1 MGSITTEAKVGL
13 FILIAMLLL
22 GYMTM
27 QVGQRGVGIKK
38 GYTIDVLFDNVSG
51 LNKYSSVQIAGVEV
65 GRVEDIL
72 LKDGK
77 ALVRLRIIPSVTL
90 EKDVTAAIKTR
101 GVLGDKY
108 IDIVPGTRGMAA
120 LEPGEQIRNVE
131 RQADID
137 RLLNQIGAIADDIKT
152 VSGTLSNVLGGKA
165 GEESLGS
172 ILENMQLLTQNIN
185 KLVVNNEATVR
196 SMLLNAQE
204 LTGNLN
210 RVVVQN
216 DAKVGE
222 VIDNLRSASSEME
235 KTFTAFNQIADGVNR
250 GKGTLG
256 QLMKDDTTITSLN
269 KTLASLQ
276 EVSDKINQ
284 GKGTIG
290 KLVNDEETVNN
301 LNQSLAGINRY
312 VTKSEQFRTFL
323 GYRGEYLW
331 DKSNFKS
338 YLDLKI
344 QPKQDQFYLLGL
356 VSDPRGRLT
365 VRENTVV
372 GGVTTK
378 TEEWDKSSLL
388 FNAQIGKRFRN
399 VVLRGGILE
408 STGGFGM
415 DYMALN
421 DRLKLTF
428 EAFDFSSDRNA
439 HLKGYAD
446 VQLFKY
452 LYLTGG
458 WDDFISNRGNS
469 SGFVGL
475 SIRFEDDD
483 LKYLLTSTPIPK

>member
-1 MGSITTEAKVGL
+1 MGTITTEAKVGL
-13 FILIAMLLL
+13 FILIAMLIL
-22 GYMTM
+22 GYMTL
-27 QVGQRGVGIKK
+27 QVGQRGFGIKK
-38 GYTIDVLFDNVSG
+38 GYLVDVVFDNVSG
-51 LNKYSSVQIAGVEV
+51 LNKYSAVQIAGVEV

-90 EKDVTAAIKTR
+90 EKDVSASIKTR

-108 IDIVPGTRGMAA
+108 IEITPGTRGMAA
-120 LEPGEQIRNVE
+120 LEAGEQIQKVE

-137 RLLNQIGAIADDIKT
+137 RLINQIGAIADDIKT
-152 VSGTLSNVLGGKA
+152 VSGALSNVLGGQA
-165 GEESLGS
+165 GQENIGG
-172 ILENMQLLTQNIN
+172 ILENMKQLTQNIN
-185 KLVVNNEATVR
+185 NLVVSNEATIR

-204 LTGNLN
+204 LTTNLN
-210 RVVVQN
+210 QVVVKN
-216 DAKVGE
+216 DDKVGE
-222 VIDNLRSASSEME
+222 MIDSLHGASREME
-235 KTFTAFNQIADGVNR
+235 KTFAAFSQIADEVNR
-250 GKGTLG
+250 GEGTLG
-256 QLMKDDTTITSLN
+256 QLMKDKTAMTNLN

-284 GKGTIG
+284 GKGTLG
-290 KLVNDEETVNN
+290 KLINDEETVNN
-301 LNQSLAGINRY
+301 LNESLSGINRY
-312 VTKSEQFRTFL
+312 VTKAEQFRTFL
-323 GYRGEYLW
+323 SYRGEYLW

-338 YLDLKI
+338 HLDVKI

-356 VSDPRGRLT
+356 VSDPRGRLA
-365 VRENTVV
+365 VRDYTT
-372 GGVTTK
+372 GGVTTR
-378 TEEWDKSSLL
+378 TEEWDKSGLL

-408 STGGFGM
+408 STGGIGV

>member
-13 FILIAMLLL
+13 FILITMLLL

-27 QVGQRGVGIKK
+27 QVGQRGVGFKK
-38 GYTIDVLFDNVSG
+38 GYVIDVAFDNAAG
-51 LNKYSSVQIAGVEV
+51 LNKYSAVQIAGVEV

-77 ALVRLRIIPSVTL
+77 ALVRLRIIPDVTL

-108 IDIVPGTRGMAA
+108 IEIRPGTSGMAA
-120 LEPGEQIRNVE
+120 LEAGERIQNVE

-137 RLLNQIGAIADDIKT
+137 RLLNQIGSIADDIKT
-152 VSGTLSNVLGGKA
+152 VSASLSNVMGGQA
-165 GEESLGS
+165 GEESIGG
-172 ILENMQLLTQNIN
+172 ILENMKLLTQNIN
-185 KLVVNNEATVR
+185 KLVVSNEATIR

-210 RVVVQN
+210 RVVVKN

-222 VIDNLRSASSEME
+222 VIDNLRDASREME
-235 KTFTAFNQIADGVNR
+235 KTFAAFNQIADGVNR
-250 GKGTLG
+250 GEGTLG
-256 QLMKDDTTITSLN
+256 QLMKDKTAATNLT

-284 GKGTIG
+284 GKGTLG

-344 QPKQDQFYLLGL
+344 QPKEDQFYILGL

-365 VRENTVV
+365 VRDYTT
-372 GGVTTK
+372 GGVTTT
-378 TEEWDKSSLL
+378 TEEWDKNGLL

-408 STGGFGM
+408 STGGLGL
-415 DYMALN
+415 DYMAFN

-458 WDDFISNRGNS
+458 WDDFISKRGNS

>member
-13 FILIAMLLL
+13 FILITMLLL

-27 QVGQRGVGIKK
+27 QVGQRGFGVKK
-38 GYTIDVLFDNVSG
+38 GYTVDVVFDNVAG

-77 ALVRLRIIPSVTL
+77 ALIRMRIIPSVTL

-108 IDIVPGTRGMAA
+108 IEIMPGTRGMAA
-120 LEPGEQIRNVE
+120 LEPGEQIQKVE

-152 VSGTLSNVLGGKA
+152 VSSSLSNVLGGQA
-165 GEESLGS
+165 GEESIGG
-172 ILENMQLLTQNIN
+172 ILQNMQMVTRNIN
-185 KLVVNNEATVR
+185 HLVVSNEATIR
-196 SMLLNAQE
+196 TMLLNAQE
-204 LTGNLN
+204 LTANLN
-210 RVVVQN
+210 RVVTQN
-216 DAKVGE
+216 DAKVGD
-222 VIDNLRSASSEME
+222 VIDNLRDASREME
-235 KTFTAFNQIADGVNR
+235 KTFAAFSQIADGVNR
-250 GKGTLG
+250 GEGTLG
-256 QLMKDDTTITSLN
+256 QLMKDKTAMTNLN

-284 GKGTIG
+284 GKGTLG

-301 LNQSLAGINRY
+301 LNQSLSGINRY
-312 VTKSEQFRTFL
+312 VTKAEQFRTFL

-344 QPKQDQFYLLGL
+344 QPKQDQFYILGL

-365 VRENTVV
+365 VRENTV

-378 TEEWDKSSLL
+378 MEEWDKSGLL
-388 FNAQIGKRFRN
+388 FNAQIGKRFRD

-408 STGGFGM
+408 STGGIGV
-415 DYMALN
+415 DYMAFN

-428 EAFDFSSDRNA
+428 EAFDFSSERNA

-458 WDDFISNRGNS
+458 WDDFISNRKNS

>member
-13 FILIAMLLL
+13 FILIGMLLL

-27 QVGQRGVGIKK
+27 QVGQRGIGVKK
-38 GYTIDVLFDNVSG
+38 GYIVDVVFDNVAG

-77 ALVRLRIIPSVTL
+77 ALVRLRIIPNVTL
-90 EKDVTAAIKTR
+90 EKDVSAAIKTR

-108 IDIVPGTRGMAA
+108 IEIMPGTRGMAA
-120 LEPGEQIRNVE
+120 LEPGDQIRNVE

-152 VSGTLSNVLGGKA
+152 VSGTLSNVMGGQA
-165 GEESLGS
+165 GQESIGG
-172 ILENMQLLTQNIN
+172 ILENMKLLTQNIN
-185 KLVVNNEATVR
+185 KLVVSNEATIR

-204 LTGNLN
+204 LTTNLN
-210 RVVVQN
+210 RVVVKN
-216 DAKVGE
+216 DDKVGE
-222 VIDNLRSASSEME
+222 VIDNLRGASREME
-235 KTFTAFNQIADGVNR
+235 KTFASFSQIADEVNR
-250 GKGTLG
+250 GEGTLG
-256 QLMKDDTTITSLN
+256 QLMKDKTTITNLN

-284 GKGTIG
+284 GKGTLG

-312 VTKSEQFRTFL
+312 VTKAEQFRTFL

-338 YLDLKI
+338 YLDVKI

-356 VSDPRGRLT
+356 MSDPRGRLT
-365 VRENTVV
+365 VRDYTT
-372 GGVTTK
+372 GGGTTRM
-378 TEEWDKSSLL
+378 EEWDKSGLL

-408 STGGFGM
+408 STGGFGL

-458 WDDFISNRGNS
+458 WDDFISKRGNS

>member
-13 FILIAMLLL
+13 FILIGMLLL

-27 QVGQRGVGIKK
+27 QVGQRGIGVKK
-38 GYTIDVLFDNVSG
+38 GYIVDVVFDNVAG

-65 GRVEDIL
+65 GRVEAIL

-77 ALVRLRIIPSVTL
+77 ALVRLRIIPNVTL
-90 EKDVTAAIKTR
+90 EKDVSAAIKTR

-108 IDIVPGTRGMAA
+108 IEIMPGTRGMAA

-152 VSGTLSNVLGGKA
+152 VSGTLSNVMGGQA
-165 GEESLGS
+165 GQESIGG
-172 ILENMQLLTQNIN
+172 ILENMKLLTQNIN
-185 KLVVNNEATVR
+185 KLVVSNEATIR

-204 LTGNLN
+204 LTTNLN
-210 RVVVQN
+210 RVVVKN
-216 DAKVGE
+216 DDKVGE
-222 VIDNLRSASSEME
+222 VIDNLRGASREME
-235 KTFTAFNQIADGVNR
+235 KTFASFSQIADEVNR
-250 GKGTLG
+250 GEGTLG
-256 QLMKDDTTITSLN
+256 QLMKDKTTITNLN

-284 GKGTIG
+284 GKGTLG

-312 VTKSEQFRTFL
+312 VTKAEQFRTFL

-338 YLDLKI
+338 YLDVKI

-356 VSDPRGRLT
+356 MSDPRGRLT
-365 VRENTVV
+365 VRDYTT
-372 GGVTTK
+372 GGGTTRM
-378 TEEWDKSSLL
+378 EEWDKSGLL

-408 STGGFGM
+408 STGGFGV

-458 WDDFISNRGNS
+458 WDDFISKRGNS

>member
-1 MGSITTEAKVGL
+1 MGTITTEAKVGL
-13 FILIAMLLL
+13 FILIAMLIL
-22 GYMTM
+22 GYMTL
-27 QVGQRGVGIKK
+27 QVGQRGFGIKK
-38 GYTIDVLFDNVSG
+38 GYIVDVAFDNVSG
-51 LNKYSSVQIAGVEV
+51 LNKYSAVQIAGVEV

-77 ALVRLRIIPSVTL
+77 ALVRLRIIPGVTL

-108 IDIVPGTRGMAA
+108 IEIKPGTHGMAT
-120 LEPGEQIRNVE
+120 LEPGERIQNVE

-152 VSGTLSNVLGGKA
+152 VSASLSNVLGGQA
-165 GEESLGS
+165 GEESIGG
-172 ILENMQLLTQNIN
+172 ILQNMQMVTRNIN
-185 KLVVNNEATVR
+185 QLVVSNEATIR

-222 VIDNLRSASSEME
+222 VIDNLRGASREME
-235 KTFTAFNQIADGVNR
+235 KTFAAFNEIADGVNR
-250 GKGTLG
+250 GEGTLG
-256 QLMKDDTTITSLN
+256 QLMKDNTAAANLN

-284 GKGTIG
+284 GKGTLG
-290 KLVNDEETVNN
+290 RLVNDEETVNN
-301 LNQSLAGINRY
+301 LNESLSGINRY
-312 VTKSEQFRTFL
+312 VTKAEQFRTFL

-338 YLDLKI
+338 YLDVKI

-365 VRENTVV
+365 VRDYTA
-372 GGVTTK
+372 GGVTT
-378 TEEWDKSSLL
+378 TVEEWDKNGLL

-399 VVLRGGILE
+399 VILRGGILE
-408 STGGFGM
+408 STGGFGL
-415 DYMALN
+415 DYMAFN

>member
-13 FILIAMLLL
+13 FILIGMLLL

-27 QVGQRGVGIKK
+27 QVGQRGIGVKK
-38 GYTIDVLFDNVSG
+38 GYIVDVVFDNVAG

-77 ALVRLRIIPSVTL
+77 ALVRLRIIPNVTL
-90 EKDVTAAIKTR
+90 EKDVSAAIKTR

-108 IDIVPGTRGMAA
+108 IEIMPGTRGMAA

-152 VSGTLSNVLGGKA
+152 VSGTLSNVMGGQA
-165 GEESLGS
+165 GQESIGG
-172 ILENMQLLTQNIN
+172 ILENMKLLTQNIN
-185 KLVVNNEATVR
+185 KLVVSNEATIR

-204 LTGNLN
+204 LTTNLN
-210 RVVVQN
+210 RVVVKN
-216 DAKVGE
+216 DDKVGE
-222 VIDNLRSASSEME
+222 VIDNLRGASREME
-235 KTFTAFNQIADGVNR
+235 KTFASFSQIADEVNR
-250 GKGTLG
+250 GEGTLG
-256 QLMKDDTTITSLN
+256 QLMKDKTTITNLN

-284 GKGTIG
+284 GKGTLG

-312 VTKSEQFRTFL
+312 VTKAEQFRTFL

-338 YLDLKI
+338 YLDVKI

-356 VSDPRGRLT
+356 MSDPRGRLT
-365 VRENTVV
+365 VRDYTT
-372 GGVTTK
+372 GGGTTRM
-378 TEEWDKSSLL
+378 EEWDKSGLL

-408 STGGFGM
+408 STGGFGL

-458 WDDFISNRGNS
+458 WDDFISKRGNS

>member
-1 MGSITTEAKVGL
+1 MGSITAEAKVGL
-13 FILIAMLLL
+13 FILVAMLLL

-27 QVGQRGVGIKK
+27 QVGQRGIGVKK
-38 GYTIDVLFDNVSG
+38 GYSVDVVFDNVSG
-51 LNKYSSVQIAGVEV
+51 LNKHSSVQIAGVEV

-72 LKDGK
+72 LRDGK
-77 ALVRLRIIPSVTL
+77 ALVRLRIIPTVAL
-90 EKDVTAAIKTR
+90 EKDVVASIKTR

-108 IDIVPGTRGMAA
+108 IDIVPGTPGMAS
-120 LEPGEQIRNVE
+120 LEPGEQIHNVE

-165 GEESLGS
+165 GEESVGS
-172 ILENMQLLTQNIN
+172 ILENMQLLTRNIN
-185 KLVVNNEATVR
+185 HLVVSNEATIR
-196 SMLLNAQE
+196 TMLLNAQE

-216 DAKVGE
+216 DTKVGDM
-222 VIDNLRSASSEME
+222 IDNLRDASREME
-235 KTFTAFNQIADGVNR
+235 KTFAAFSQIAEEVNR
-250 GKGTLG
+250 GEGTLG
-256 QLMKDDTTITSLN
+256 QLMKDDTTISKLN
-269 KTLASLQ
+269 KTLTSLQ

-290 KLVNDEETVNN
+290 KLINEEDTVNN

-312 VTKSEQFRTFL
+312 VTKAEQFRTFL

-331 DKSNFKS
+331 EKSNFKS
-338 YLDLKI
+338 HLDVKI
-344 QPKQDQFYLLGL
+344 QPRQDQFYLLGL
-356 VSDPRGRLT
+356 TSDPRGRLT
-365 VRENTVV
+365 VRESTV

-378 TEEWDKSSLL
+378 TEEWDKSGLL

-399 VVLRGGILE
+399 VILRGGILE
-408 STGGFGM
+408 STGGVGM

-428 EAFDFSSDRNA
+428 EAFDFSADRNA

-458 WDDFISNRGNS
+458 WDDFLSNRGNS
-469 SGFVGL
+469 SGFFGL
-475 SIRFEDDD
+475 SLRFEDDD

>member
-13 FILIAMLLL
+13 FILIGMLLL

-27 QVGQRGVGIKK
+27 QVGQRGIGVKK
-38 GYTIDVLFDNVSG
+38 GYIVDVVFDNVAG

-65 GRVEDIL
+65 GRVEAIL

-77 ALVRLRIIPSVTL
+77 ALVRLRIIPNVTL
-90 EKDVTAAIKTR
+90 EKDVSAAIKTR

-108 IDIVPGTRGMAA
+108 IEIMPGTRGMAA

-152 VSGTLSNVLGGKA
+152 VSGTLSNVMGGQA
-165 GEESLGS
+165 GQESIGG
-172 ILENMQLLTQNIN
+172 ILENMKLLTQNIN
-185 KLVVNNEATVR
+185 KLVVSNEATIR

-204 LTGNLN
+204 LTANLN
-210 RVVVQN
+210 RVVVKN
-216 DAKVGE
+216 DDKVGE
-222 VIDNLRSASSEME
+222 VIDNLRGASREME
-235 KTFTAFNQIADGVNR
+235 KTFASFSQIADEVNR
-250 GKGTLG
+250 GEGTLG
-256 QLMKDDTTITSLN
+256 QLMKDKTTITNLN

-284 GKGTIG
+284 GKGTLG

-312 VTKSEQFRTFL
+312 VTKAEQFRTFL

-338 YLDLKI
+338 YLDVKI

-356 VSDPRGRLT
+356 MSDPRGRLT
-365 VRENTVV
+365 VRDYTT
-372 GGVTTK
+372 GGGTTRM
-378 TEEWDKSSLL
+378 EEWDKSGLL

-408 STGGFGM
+408 STGGFGV

-458 WDDFISNRGNS
+458 WDDFISKRGNS

>member
-13 FILIAMLLL
+13 FILIGMLLL

-27 QVGQRGVGIKK
+27 QVGQRGIGVKK
-38 GYTIDVLFDNVSG
+38 GYIVDVVFDNVAG
-51 LNKYSSVQIAGVEV
+51 LNKHSSVQIAGVEV

-77 ALVRLRIIPSVTL
+77 ALVRLRIIPNVTL
-90 EKDVTAAIKTR
+90 EKDVSAAIKTR

-108 IDIVPGTRGMAA
+108 IEIMPGTRGMAA

-152 VSGTLSNVLGGKA
+152 VSGTLSNVMGGQA
-165 GEESLGS
+165 GQESIGG
-172 ILENMQLLTQNIN
+172 ILENMKLLTQNIN
-185 KLVVNNEATVR
+185 KLVVSNEATIR

-204 LTGNLN
+204 LTTNLN
-210 RVVVQN
+210 RVVVKN
-216 DAKVGE
+216 DDKVGE
-222 VIDNLRSASSEME
+222 VIDNLRGASREME
-235 KTFTAFNQIADGVNR
+235 KTFASFSQIADEVNR
-250 GKGTLG
+250 GEGTLG
-256 QLMKDDTTITSLN
+256 QLMKDKTTITNLN

-284 GKGTIG
+284 GKGTLG

-312 VTKSEQFRTFL
+312 VTKAEQFRTFL

-338 YLDLKI
+338 YLDVKI

-356 VSDPRGRLT
+356 MSDPRGRLT
-365 VRENTVV
+365 VRDYTT
-372 GGVTTK
+372 GGGTTRM
-378 TEEWDKSSLL
+378 EEWDKSGLL

-408 STGGFGM
+408 STGGFGL

-439 HLKGYAD
+439 HLKGYGD

-458 WDDFISNRGNS
+458 WDDFISKRGNS

>member
-1 MGSITTEAKVGL
+1 MVSITTEAKVGL
-13 FILIAMLLL
+13 FILIGMLLL
-22 GYMTM
+22 GYMTL
-27 QVGQRGVGIKK
+27 QVGQKGMGMKK
-38 GYTIDVLFDNVSG
+38 GYTVDVVFGNVSG
-51 LNKYSSVQIAGVEV
+51 LNKHAAVQIAGVEV
-65 GRVEDIL
+65 GQVDDIQ

-77 ALVRLRIIPSVTL
+77 ALVRLRISPNVTL
-90 EKDVTAAIKTR
+90 EKDVSAAIKTH
-101 GVLGDKY
+101 GILGDKY
-108 IDIVPGTRGMAA
+108 IEIVPGT
-120 LEPGEQIRNVE
+120 PGTATLTPGGHILKVE

-152 VSGTLSNVLGGKA
+152 VSGSLSNALGGQA
-165 GEESLGS
+165 GQENISG
-172 ILENMQLLTQNIN
+172 ILENMKMLTKNIN
-185 KLVVNNEATVR
+185 TLVVTNESTIR
-196 SMLLNAQE
+196 NMFQNAQE

-222 VIDNLRSASSEME
+222 VIDNLRGASREME
-235 KTFTAFNQIADGVNR
+235 KTFASFSQLADGINR
-250 GKGTLG
+250 GEGTLG
-256 QLMKDDTTITSLN
+256 QLMKDKSPMTNLN

-276 EVSDKINQ
+276 EVSDKINS
-284 GKGTIG
+284 GKGTLG

-301 LNQSLAGINRY
+301 LNQSLSGINRY
-312 VTKSEQFRTFL
+312 VTKAEQFRTFL

-356 VSDPRGRLT
+356 TSDPRGRLT
-365 VRENTVV
+365 VRDYSTS
-372 GGVTTK
+372 GVTTR
-378 TEEWDKSSLL
+378 TEEWDKNGML
-388 FNAQIGKRFRN
+388 FNAQIGKRYRD

-408 STGGFGM
+408 STGGFGL
-415 DYMALN
+415 DYLALN

-446 VQLFKY
+446 VRLFKY

-469 SGFVGL
+469 SGFVGF
-475 SIRFEDDD
+475 SIRFEDED
-483 LKYLLTSTPIPK
+483 LKYLLSSTPIPK

>member
-1 MGSITTEAKVGL
+1 MGSITSEAKVGL
-13 FILIAMLLL
+13 FILIAMLIL

-38 GYTIDVLFDNVSG
+38 GYNVDVVFDNVSG
-51 LNKYSSVQIAGVEV
+51 LNKYSAVQIAGVEV

-77 ALVRLRIIPSVTL
+77 ALVRLRIIPTVTL
-90 EKDVTAAIKTR
+90 EKDVIASIKTR

-108 IDIVPGTRGMAA
+108 IDILPGTPGMAV
-120 LEPGEQIRNVE
+120 LEAGEQIHRVE

-165 GEESLGS
+165 GEESVSG
-172 ILENMQLLTQNIN
+172 ILENMQMLTRNIN
-185 KLVVNNEATVR
+185 HLVASNEATIR
-196 SMLLNAQE
+196 AMLLNAQE

-216 DAKVGE
+216 DAKVGDM
-222 VIDNLRSASSEME
+222 IDNLRDASKEME
-235 KTFTAFNQIADGVNR
+235 KTFTAFSQIAEEVNR
-250 GKGTLG
+250 GEGTLG
-256 QLMKDDTTITSLN
+256 QLMKDNTTITNLN

-284 GKGTIG
+284 GKGSLG
-290 KLVNDEETVNN
+290 KLINDEETVNN
-301 LNQSLAGINRY
+301 LNQSLSGINRY
-312 VTKSEQFRTFL
+312 VTKAEQFRTFL

-331 DKSNFKS
+331 EKSNFKS
-338 YLDLKI
+338 HLEVKI

-365 VRENTVV
+365 VRENTV
-372 GGVTTK
+372 GGVMTK
-378 TEEWDKSSLL
+378 TEEWDKSGLL
-388 FNAQIGKRFRN
+388 FNAQIGKRFRD
-399 VVLRGGILE
+399 VILRGGILE
-408 STGGFGM
+408 STGGVGV

-452 LYLTGG
+452 LHLTGG

-475 SIRFEDDD
+475 SLRFEDDD

>member
-13 FILIAMLLL
+13 FILIGMLLL

-38 GYTIDVLFDNVSG
+38 GYNVDVVFDNVAG

-77 ALVRLRIIPSVTL
+77 ALVRLRITPSVTL
-90 EKDVTAAIKTR
+90 EKDVSAAIKTR

-108 IDIVPGTRGMAA
+108 IEIKPGTRGMAA

-137 RLLNQIGAIADDIKT
+137 RLLNQISAIADDVKT
-152 VSGTLSNVLGGKA
+152 VSGTLSNVLGGQA
-165 GEESLGS
+165 GQDSIGG
-172 ILENMQLLTQNIN
+172 ILENMQALTRNIN
-185 KLVVNNEATVR
+185 SLVVSNEATIR

-204 LTGNLN
+204 LTKNLN

-216 DAKVGE
+216 DDKVGE
-222 VIDNLRSASSEME
+222 VIENLRGASREME
-235 KTFTAFNQIADGVNR
+235 KTFASFSQIADEVNR
-250 GKGTLG
+250 GEGTIG
-256 QLMKDDTTITSLN
+256 QLMKDNTTITNLN

-284 GKGTIG
+284 GKGTLG

-301 LNQSLAGINRY
+301 LNQSLSGINRY
-312 VTKSEQFRTFL
+312 VTKAEQFRTFL

-338 YLDLKI
+338 YLDIKI

-365 VRENTVV
+365 VRDYTT
-372 GGVTTK
+372 GGVKTT
-378 TEEWDKSSLL
+378 TEEWDKSGLL

-469 SGFVGL
+469 SGFVGF

>member
-13 FILIAMLLL
+13 FILIGMLLL

-38 GYTIDVLFDNVSG
+38 GYTIDVVFDNVSG
-51 LNKYSSVQIAGVEV
+51 LNKHSSVQIAGVEV
-65 GRVEDIL
+65 GRVENIL

-77 ALVRLRIIPSVTL
+77 ALVRLRIIPNVTL
-90 EKDVTAAIKTR
+90 EKDVSAAIKTR

-108 IDIVPGTRGMAA
+108 IEIIPGTRGMAA
-120 LEPGEQIRNVE
+120 LEPGDQIRNVE

-152 VSGTLSNVLGGKA
+152 VSGTLSNVMGGQA
-165 GEESLGS
+165 GQENIGG

-204 LTGNLN
+204 LTTNLN

-222 VIDNLRSASSEME
+222 VIDNLRDASREME
-235 KTFTAFNQIADGVNR
+235 KTFAAFNQIADGVNR
-250 GKGTLG
+250 GEGTLG
-256 QLMKDDTTITSLN
+256 QLMRDETTITSLN

-290 KLVNDEETVNN
+290 KLLNDEETVNN
-301 LNQSLAGINRY
+301 LNQSLSGINRY
-312 VTKSEQFRTFL
+312 VTKAEQFRTFL
-323 GYRGEYLW
+323 DYRGEYLW

-338 YLDLKI
+338 YLGLKI

-356 VSDPRGRLT
+356 VSDPRGRLS
-365 VRENTVV
+365 VRDYTT

-378 TEEWDKSSLL
+378 TEEWDKNGLL

-399 VVLRGGILE
+399 VILRGGILE
-408 STGGFGM
+408 STGGFGV

>member
-1 MGSITTEAKVGL
+1 MGSITSEAKVGL
-13 FILIAMLLL
+13 FILIAMLIL

-38 GYTIDVLFDNVSG
+38 GYNVDVVFDNVSG
-51 LNKYSSVQIAGVEV
+51 LNKYSAVQIAGVEV

-77 ALVRLRIIPSVTL
+77 ALVRLRIIPTVTL
-90 EKDVTAAIKTR
+90 EKDVIASIKTR

-108 IDIVPGTRGMAA
+108 IEITPGTRGMAA
-120 LEPGEQIRNVE
+120 MEPGEQIRNVE

-137 RLLNQIGAIADDIKT
+137 RLINQIGAIADDIKT

-165 GEESLGS
+165 GEESISG
-172 ILENMQLLTQNIN
+172 ILENMQLLTRNIN
-185 KLVVNNEATVR
+185 HLVASNEATIR
-196 SMLLNAQE
+196 TMLLNAQE

-216 DAKVGE
+216 DAKVGDM
-222 VIDNLRSASSEME
+222 IDNLRDASKEME
-235 KTFTAFNQIADGVNR
+235 KTFTAFSQIAEEVNR
-250 GKGTLG
+250 GEGTLG
-256 QLMKDDTTITSLN
+256 QLMKDNTTITNLN

-284 GKGTIG
+284 GKGSLG
-290 KLVNDEETVNN
+290 KLINDEETVNN
-301 LNQSLAGINRY
+301 LNQSLSGINRY
-312 VTKSEQFRTFL
+312 VTKAEQFRTFL

-331 DKSNFKS
+331 EKSNFKS
-338 YLDLKI
+338 HLEVKI

-365 VRENTVV
+365 VRENTV
-372 GGVTTK
+372 GGVMTK
-378 TEEWDKSSLL
+378 TEEWDKSGLL
-388 FNAQIGKRFRN
+388 FNAQIGKRFRD

-408 STGGFGM
+408 STGGIGV

-452 LYLTGG
+452 LHLTGG

-475 SIRFEDDD
+475 SLRFEDDD

>member
-13 FILIAMLLL
+13 FILIGMLLL

-38 GYTIDVLFDNVSG
+38 GYLVAVVFDNVAG
-51 LNKYSSVQIAGVEV
+51 LNKHSSVQIAGVEV

-77 ALVRLRIIPSVTL
+77 ALVRLRIIPNVTL
-90 EKDVTAAIKTR
+90 EKDVSAAIKTR

-108 IDIVPGTRGMAA
+108 IEILPGTRGMAA

-152 VSGTLSNVLGGKA
+152 VSGTLSNVMGGQA
-165 GEESLGS
+165 GQENIGG
-172 ILENMQLLTQNIN
+172 ILENMKLLTQNIN
-185 KLVVNNEATVR
+185 KLVVSNEATIR

-204 LTGNLN
+204 LTTNLN
-210 RVVVQN
+210 RVVVKN
-216 DAKVGE
+216 DDKVGE
-222 VIDNLRSASSEME
+222 VIDNLRGASREME
-235 KTFTAFNQIADGVNR
+235 KTFASFSQIADEVNR
-250 GKGTLG
+250 GEGTLG
-256 QLMKDDTTITSLN
+256 QLMKDKTTITNLN

-284 GKGTIG
+284 GKGTLG

-312 VTKSEQFRTFL
+312 VTKAEQFRTFL

-338 YLDLKI
+338 YLDIKI

-365 VRENTVV
+365 VRDNIT
-372 GGVTTK
+372 GGVKTT
-378 TEEWDKSSLL
+378 TEEWDKSGLL

-399 VVLRGGILE
+399 LVLRGGILE
-408 STGGFGM
+408 STGGFGI

-469 SGFVGL
+469 SGFVGF

>member
-13 FILIAMLLL
+13 FILIGMLLL

-27 QVGQRGVGIKK
+27 QVGQRGIGVKK
-38 GYTIDVLFDNVSG
+38 GYIVDVVFDNVAG

-77 ALVRLRIIPSVTL
+77 ALVRLRIIPNVTL
-90 EKDVTAAIKTR
+90 EKDVSAAIKTR

-108 IDIVPGTRGMAA
+108 IEIMPGTRGMAA

-152 VSGTLSNVLGGKA
+152 VSGTLSNVMGGQA
-165 GEESLGS
+165 GQESIGG
-172 ILENMQLLTQNIN
+172 ILENMKLLTQNIN
-185 KLVVNNEATVR
+185 KLVVSNEATIR

-204 LTGNLN
+204 LTTNLN
-210 RVVVQN
+210 RVVVKN
-216 DAKVGE
+216 DDKVGE
-222 VIDNLRSASSEME
+222 VIDNLRGASREME
-235 KTFTAFNQIADGVNR
+235 KTFASFSQIADEVNR
-250 GKGTLG
+250 GEGTLG
-256 QLMKDDTTITSLN
+256 QLMKDKTTITNLN

-284 GKGTIG
+284 GKGTLG

-312 VTKSEQFRTFL
+312 VTKAEQFRTFL

-338 YLDLKI
+338 YLDVKI

-356 VSDPRGRLT
+356 MSDPRGRLT
-365 VRENTVV
+365 VRDYTT
-372 GGVTTK
+372 GGGTTRM
-378 TEEWDKSSLL
+378 EEWDKSGLL

-408 STGGFGM
+408 STGGFGV

-458 WDDFISNRGNS
+458 WDDFISKRGNS
-469 SGFVGL
+469 SGFVGF

>member
-13 FILIAMLLL
+13 FILIAMLIL

-27 QVGQRGVGIKK
+27 QVGQRGVGFKK
-38 GYTIDVLFDNVSG
+38 GYVIDVAFDNAAG
-51 LNKYSSVQIAGVEV
+51 LNKYSAVQIAGVEV

-77 ALVRLRIIPSVTL
+77 ALVRLRIIPEVTL

-108 IDIVPGTRGMAA
+108 IEIRPGTSGMAA
-120 LEPGEQIRNVE
+120 LEAGERIQNVE

-152 VSGTLSNVLGGKA
+152 VSSSLSNVLGGQA
-165 GEESLGS
+165 GEESIGG
-172 ILENMQLLTQNIN
+172 ILQNMQMVTRNIN
-185 KLVVNNEATVR
+185 QLVVSNESTIR
-196 SMLLNAQE
+196 SMLVNAQE

-222 VIDNLRSASSEME
+222 VIDNLRDASREME
-235 KTFTAFNQIADGVNR
+235 KTFAAFNQIADGVNR
-250 GKGTLG
+250 GEGTLG
-256 QLMKDDTTITSLN
+256 QLMKDNTAMTNLN

-284 GKGTIG
+284 GKGTLG

-301 LNQSLAGINRY
+301 LNQSLSGINRY
-312 VTKSEQFRTFL
+312 VTKAEQFRTFL

-365 VRENTVV
+365 VRDYTT
-372 GGVTTK
+372 GGVTTR
-378 TEEWDKSSLL
+378 TEEWDKNGLL

-408 STGGFGM
+408 STGGIGL
-415 DYMALN
+415 DYMAFN

>member
-13 FILIAMLLL
+13 FILIGMLLL

-27 QVGQRGVGIKK
+27 QVGQRGVGVKK
-38 GYTIDVLFDNVSG
+38 GYTVDVVFDNVAG

-77 ALVRLRIIPSVTL
+77 ALVRLRITPNVTL
-90 EKDVTAAIKTR
+90 EKDVSAAIKTR

-108 IDIVPGTRGMAA
+108 IEIMPGTRGMAA

-152 VSGTLSNVLGGKA
+152 VSGTLSNVMGGQA
-165 GEESLGS
+165 GQENIGG
-172 ILENMQLLTQNIN
+172 ILENMKLLTKNIN
-185 KLVVNNEATVR
+185 SLVVSNEATIR

-204 LTGNLN
+204 LTTNLN
-210 RVVVQN
+210 RVVVKN
-216 DAKVGE
+216 DDKVGE
-222 VIDNLRSASSEME
+222 MIDNLRGASKEME
-235 KTFTAFNQIADGVNR
+235 KTFASFSQIAEEVNR
-250 GKGTLG
+250 GEGTLG
-256 QLMKDDTTITSLN
+256 QLMKDKTTITNLN

-301 LNQSLAGINRY
+301 LNQSLSGINRY
-312 VTKSEQFRTFL
+312 VTKAEQFRTFL

-331 DKSNFKS
+331 DRSNFKS

-365 VRENTVV
+365 VRENTV
-372 GGVTTK
+372 GGVKTR
-378 TEEWDKSSLL
+378 TEEWDKSGLL
-388 FNAQIGKRFRN
+388 FNAQIGKRFRDL
-399 VVLRGGILE
+399 VLRGGILE

-469 SGFVGL
+469 SGFVGFSL
-475 SIRFEDDD
+475 RFEDDD

>member
-13 FILIAMLLL
+13 FILIGMLLL

-38 GYTIDVLFDNVSG
+38 GYNVDVVFDNVAG

-77 ALVRLRIIPSVTL
+77 ALVRLRITPSVTL
-90 EKDVTAAIKTR
+90 EKDVSAAIKTR

-108 IDIVPGTRGMAA
+108 IEITPGTRGMAA

-137 RLLNQIGAIADDIKT
+137 RLLNQISAIADDVKT
-152 VSGTLSNVLGGKA
+152 VSGTLSNVLGGQA
-165 GEESLGS
+165 GQDSIGG
-172 ILENMQLLTQNIN
+172 ILENMQALTRNI
-185 KLVVNNEATVR
+185 KSLVVSNEATIR

-204 LTGNLN
+204 LTKNLN

-216 DAKVGE
+216 DDKVGE
-222 VIDNLRSASSEME
+222 VIENLRGASREME
-235 KTFTAFNQIADGVNR
+235 KTFASFSQIADEVNR
-250 GKGTLG
+250 GEGTIG
-256 QLMKDDTTITSLN
+256 QLMKDKTTITNLN

-284 GKGTIG
+284 GKGTLG

-301 LNQSLAGINRY
+301 LNQSLSGINRY
-312 VTKSEQFRTFL
+312 VTKAEQFRTFL

-338 YLDLKI
+338 YLDIKI

-365 VRENTVV
+365 VRDYTPT
-372 GGVTTK
+372 GDVTTR
-378 TEEWDKSSLL
+378 TEEWDKSGLL
-388 FNAQIGKRFRN
+388 FNVQIGKRFRN

-469 SGFVGL
+469 SGFVGF

>member
-13 FILIAMLLL
+13 FVLIGMLLL
-22 GYMTM
+22 VYMTM
-27 QVGQRGVGIKK
+27 QVGQRGLGIKK
-38 GYTIDVLFDNVSG
+38 GYNVDVTFNNVSG
-51 LNKYSSVQIAGVEV
+51 LNKHSAVQIAGVEV
-65 GRVEDIL
+65 GRVEDIM

-77 ALVRLRIIPSVTL
+77 ALVRLRIIPGVTL
-90 EKDVTAAIKTR
+90 EKDVSAAIKTR

-108 IDIVPGTRGMAA
+108 IEIKAGTPGMAA

-131 RQADID
+131 RQVDID

-152 VSGTLSNVLGGKA
+152 VSSSLSNVLGGQA
-165 GEESLGS
+165 GQENIGG
-172 ILENMQLLTQNIN
+172 ILENMQLLTKNIN
-185 KLVVNNEATVR
+185 SLVVSNEATIR

-204 LTGNLN
+204 LTTNLN
-210 RVVVQN
+210 RVVVKN
-216 DAKVGE
+216 DDKVGE
-222 VIDNLRSASSEME
+222 VIDNLRGASREME
-235 KTFTAFNQIADGVNR
+235 KTFASFSQIADEVSR
-250 GKGTLG
+250 GEGTLG
-256 QLMKDDTTITSLN
+256 QLMKDKTTITNLN

-284 GKGTIG
+284 GKGTLG

-301 LNQSLAGINRY
+301 LNQSLSGINRY
-312 VTKSEQFRTFL
+312 VTKAEQFRTFL

-338 YLDLKI
+338 YLDVKI

-365 VRENTVV
+365 VRDNTT
-372 GGVTTK
+372 GNIRTT
-378 TEEWDKSSLL
+378 TEEWDKSGLL

-469 SGFVGL
+469 SGFVGF

>member
-13 FILIAMLLL
+13 FILIALLLL

-27 QVGQRGVGIKK
+27 QVGQRGFGIKK
-38 GYTIDVLFDNVSG
+38 GYSIDVVFDNAAG
-51 LNKYSSVQIAGVEV
+51 LNKYSAVQIAGVEV
-65 GRVEDIL
+65 GRVEEIL

-77 ALVRLRIIPSVTL
+77 ALVRLRIIPDVAL
-90 EKDVTAAIKTR
+90 EKDVVASIKTR

-108 IDIVPGTRGMAA
+108 IDILPGTRGMAA
-120 LEPGEQIRNVE
+120 LEAGEQIQKVE

-137 RLLNQIGAIADDIKT
+137 RLLHQIGAIADDVKT
-152 VSGTLSNVLGGKA
+152 VSASLSNVLGGQA
-165 GEESLGS
+165 GEESIGG
-172 ILENMQLLTQNIN
+172 ILQNMQMLTRNIN
-185 KLVVNNEATVR
+185 ALVVSNEATIR
-196 SMLLNAQE
+196 NMLNNAQE

-222 VIDNLRSASSEME
+222 VIDNLRGASREME
-235 KTFTAFNQIADGVNR
+235 KTFAAFNQIADGVNR
-250 GKGTLG
+250 GEGTLG
-256 QLMKDDTTITSLN
+256 QLMKDKTTVTSLN
-269 KTLASLQ
+269 KTMASLQ

-284 GKGTIG
+284 GKGTLG

-312 VTKSEQFRTFL
+312 VTKAEQFRTFL
-323 GYRGEYLW
+323 GYQGEYLW

-338 YLDLKI
+338 YLNVKI
-344 QPKQDQFYLLGL
+344 QPRQDQFYLLGL

-365 VRENTVV
+365 VRENTIT
-372 GGVTTK
+372 GGAKTT
-378 TEEWDKSSLL
+378 TQEWDKSGML

-399 VVLRGGILE
+399 VVLRGGMLE
-408 STGGFGM
+408 STGGIGV

>member
-1 MGSITTEAKVGL
+1 MRSISTEAKVGL
-13 FILIAMLLL
+13 FVLVAILLL
-22 GYMTM
+22 IYMTM
-27 QVGQRGVGIKK
+27 QVGQRGVGIRK
-38 GYTIDVLFDNVSG
+38 GYTVDVVFDNVSG
-51 LNKYSSVQIAGVEV
+51 LNKHSSVQIAGVEV

-77 ALVRLRIIPSVTL
+77 ALVRLRIMPGVTL
-90 EKDVTAAIKTR
+90 EKDVMASIKTR

-108 IDIVPGTRGMAA
+108 IDILPGTRGMAA
-120 LEPGEQIRNVE
+120 LEAGDQIQRVE
-131 RQADID
+131 RQVDID

-152 VSGTLSNVLGGKA
+152 VSGSLSNVLGGKA
-165 GEESLGS
+165 GEESIGG
-172 ILENMQLLTQNIN
+172 ILENMQMLTKNIN
-185 KLVVNNEATVR
+185 RLITGNEATIR
-196 SMLLNAQE
+196 AMLQNAE
-204 LTGNLN
+204 ALTSNLN
-210 RVVVQN
+210 RVVAQN
-216 DAKVGE
+216 DDKVGE
-222 VIDNLRSASSEME
+222 VIDNLRGASSEME
-235 KTFTAFNQIADGVNR
+235 KTFAAFSQIADEVNR
-250 GKGTLG
+250 GEGTLG
-256 QLMKDDTTITSLN
+256 QLMKDKTTITNLN

-276 EVSDKINQ
+276 EVSEKINQ
-284 GKGTIG
+284 GRGTLG

-312 VTKSEQFRTFL
+312 VTKAEQFRTFL

-338 YLDLKI
+338 HLDVKI

-356 VSDPRGRLT
+356 TSDPRGRLT
-365 VRENTVV
+365 RRENIT
-372 GGVTTK
+372 GGVKTT
-378 TEEWDKSSLL
+378 TEEWDKSGLL
-388 FNAQIGKRFRN
+388 FNAQIGKRFQN
-399 VVLRGGILE
+399 LVLRGGILE

-415 DYMALN
+415 DYMAFN
-421 DRLKLTF
+421 DRLKITF
-428 EAFDFSSDRNA
+428 EAFDFSSERNA

-446 VQLFKY
+446 LQLFKH

>member
-1 MGSITTEAKVGL
+1 
-13 FILIAMLLL
+13 
-22 GYMTM
+22 
-27 QVGQRGVGIKK
+27 
-38 GYTIDVLFDNVSG
+38 
-51 LNKYSSVQIAGVEV
+51 
-65 GRVEDIL
+65 
-72 LKDGK
+72 
-77 ALVRLRIIPSVTL
+77 
-90 EKDVTAAIKTR
+90 
-101 GVLGDKY
+101 
-108 IDIVPGTRGMAA
+108 
-120 LEPGEQIRNVE
+120 VE

-152 VSGTLSNVLGGKA
+152 VSGTLSNVMGGQA
-165 GEESLGS
+165 GQENIGG

-204 LTGNLN
+204 LTTNLN

-222 VIDNLRSASSEME
+222 VIDNLRDASREME
-235 KTFTAFNQIADGVNR
+235 KTFAAFNQIADGVNR
-250 GKGTLG
+250 GEGTLG
-256 QLMKDDTTITSLN
+256 QLMRDETTITSLN

-290 KLVNDEETVNN
+290 KLLNDEETVNN
-301 LNQSLAGINRY
+301 LNQSLSGINRY
-312 VTKSEQFRTFL
+312 VTKAEQFRTFL
-323 GYRGEYLW
+323 DYRGEYLW

-338 YLDLKI
+338 YLGLKI

-356 VSDPRGRLT
+356 VSDPRGRLS
-365 VRENTVV
+365 VRDYTT

-378 TEEWDKSSLL
+378 TEEWDKNGLL

-399 VVLRGGILE
+399 VILRGGILE
-408 STGGFGM
+408 STGGFGV

>member
-1 MGSITTEAKVGL
+1 MGTITTEAKVGL
-13 FILIAMLLL
+13 FILIAMLIL

-27 QVGQRGVGIKK
+27 QVGQRGFGIKK
-38 GYTIDVLFDNVSG
+38 GYNVDVVFDNAAG
-51 LNKYSSVQIAGVEV
+51 LNKYSAVLIAGVEV
-65 GRVEDIL
+65 GRVDNIL

-77 ALVRLRIIPSVTL
+77 ALVRLQIIPTVTL
-90 EKDVTAAIKTR
+90 EKDVVASIKTR

-108 IDIVPGTRGMAA
+108 IEITPGTRGMAA
-120 LEPGEQIRNVE
+120 LEPGEQIQKVQ

-137 RLLNQIGAIADDIKT
+137 RLLHQIGAIADDIKT
-152 VSGTLSNVLGGKA
+152 VSGTLSNVLGGQA
-165 GEESLGS
+165 GQESIGG
-172 ILENMQLLTQNIN
+172 ILENMQMLTKNIN
-185 KLVVNNEATVR
+185 NLVVSNETTIR
-196 SMLLNAQE
+196 NMLLNAQE
-204 LTGNLN
+204 LTTNLN
-210 RVVVQN
+210 RVVVKN
-216 DAKVGE
+216 DDKVGE
-222 VIDNLRSASSEME
+222 MIDSLRGASREME
-235 KTFTAFNQIADGVNR
+235 KTFASFSQIADEVKR
-250 GKGTLG
+250 GEGTLG
-256 QLMKDDTTITSLN
+256 QLMKDKTTITNLN

-284 GKGTIG
+284 GKGTLG
-290 KLVNDEETVNN
+290 KLINDEETVNN
-301 LNQSLAGINRY
+301 LNESLSGINRY
-312 VTKSEQFRTFL
+312 VTKAEQFRTFL
-323 GYRGEYLW
+323 SYRGEYLW
-331 DKSNFKS
+331 DRSNFKS
-338 YLDLKI
+338 YLDVKI

-356 VSDPRGRLT
+356 VSDPRGRLA
-365 VRENTVV
+365 VRDYTT
-372 GGVTTK
+372 GGVTTR
-378 TEEWDKSSLL
+378 TEEWDKSGLL

-408 STGGFGM
+408 STGGIGV

>member
-1 MGSITTEAKVGL
+1 MGTIATEAKVGL
-13 FILIAMLLL
+13 FILIAMLIL

-27 QVGQRGVGIKK
+27 QVGQRGFGMKK
-38 GYTIDVLFDNVSG
+38 GYHVDVVFDNAAG

-65 GRVEDIL
+65 GRVDDIL

-77 ALVRLRIIPSVTL
+77 ALVRLQIIPTVIL
-90 EKDVTAAIKTR
+90 EKDVVASIKTR

-108 IDIVPGTRGMAA
+108 IEITPGTRGMAA
-120 LEPGEQIRNVE
+120 LEPGEQIQKVQ

-137 RLLNQIGAIADDIKT
+137 RLLHQIGAIADDIKT
-152 VSGTLSNVLGGKA
+152 VSGTLSNVLGGQA
-165 GEESLGS
+165 GQESIGG
-172 ILENMQLLTQNIN
+172 ILENMQMLTKNIN
-185 KLVVNNEATVR
+185 NLVVSNEATIR

-204 LTGNLN
+204 LTTNLN
-210 RVVVQN
+210 RVVVKN
-216 DAKVGE
+216 DDKVGE
-222 VIDNLRSASSEME
+222 MIDSLRGASKEME
-235 KTFTAFNQIADGVNR
+235 KTFASFSQIADEVKR
-250 GKGTLG
+250 GEGTLG
-256 QLMKDDTTITSLN
+256 QLMKDDTTITNLN

-284 GKGTIG
+284 GKGTLG
-290 KLVNDEETVNN
+290 KLVNEEETVNN
-301 LNQSLAGINRY
+301 LNESLSGINRY
-312 VTKSEQFRTFL
+312 VNKAEQFRTFL

-331 DKSNFKS
+331 NTSNFKS
-338 YLDLKI
+338 YLDIKI

-365 VRENTVV
+365 VRESTTN
-372 GGVTTK
+372 GVMTK
-378 TEEWDKSSLL
+378 TEEWDKNGLL

-408 STGGFGM
+408 STGGVGV

-428 EAFDFSSDRNA
+428 EAFDFSSSRNA

-446 VQLFKY
+446 IQLFKY

-458 WDDFISNRGNS
+458 WDDFISNQGNS

>member
-1 MGSITTEAKVGL
+1 MRFISTEAKVGL
-13 FILIAMLLL
+13 FILAAMLLL
-22 GYMTM
+22 TYMTL
-27 QVGQRGVGIKK
+27 QVGQRGVGLKK
-38 GYTIDVLFDNVSG
+38 GYNVDVVFDNVSG
-51 LNKYSSVQIAGVEV
+51 LNKNSAVQIAGVEV
-65 GRVEDIL
+65 GRVEDIM
-72 LKDGK
+72 LKEGK
-77 ALVRLRIIPSVTL
+77 ALVRLRIIPGVTL

-108 IDIVPGTRGMAA
+108 IEILPGTRGMAA

-152 VSGTLSNVLGGKA
+152 VSSSLSNVMGGKA
-165 GEESLGS
+165 GQETIGG
-172 ILENMQLLTQNIN
+172 ILENMQMLTKNIN
-185 KLVVNNEATVR
+185 TLVTSNEATIR
-196 SMLLNAQE
+196 TMLLNAQE
-204 LTGNLN
+204 LTANLN

-216 DAKVGE
+216 DGKVGE
-222 VIDNLRSASSEME
+222 MIDNLRGASREME
-235 KTFTAFNQIADGVNR
+235 KTFASFSQIAEDINR
-250 GKGTLG
+250 GEGTLG
-256 QLMKDDTTITSLN
+256 QLMKDKTTIANLN

-284 GKGTIG
+284 GKGTLG

-301 LNQSLAGINRY
+301 LNQSLTGINRY
-312 VTKSEQFRTFL
+312 VTKAEQFRTFL

-331 DKSNFKS
+331 SKSNFKS

-344 QPKQDQFYLLGL
+344 QPKQDQFYMLGL

-365 VRENTVV
+365 LRENTV

-378 TEEWDKSSLL
+378 TEEWDKSGLL
-388 FNAQIGKRFRN
+388 FNAQIGKRFRD
-399 VVLRGGILE
+399 VVLRGGFLE
-408 STGGFGM
+408 STGGVGM
-415 DYMALN
+415 DYMAFN

-483 LKYLLTSTPIPK
+483 LKYLLTSAPIPK